1 MSEFEGSNLESEEAP
16 APAPEA
22 VAPVAAED
30 DIPEAITVTT
40 GERMVPVAAL
50 RAVRE
55 ELKSRPKAEDYAAL
69 KQQLDEARPYAEFL
83 RNNPHLMAP
92 PQAPA
97 APVVQPQDDVELIE
111 LAKTLELYDASTGRP
126 DTKRAEV
133 IRNMTR
139 TTAQQIAQQ
148 TMAPVQER
156 TYEQQAAQNLH
167 AVANTFKDADG
178 RTIDTEF
185 MSAAIKTITAS
196 LPKAEA
202 MRVLADPTVANVVGL
217 VAQGLQAQS
226 RKTPAQPVQLPPA
239 LHVESAGGQTDI
251 QMSEGSRRLMKA
263 TGRSESEW
271 TAAAKKY
278 TPGRSNVLE

>member
-1 MSEFEGSNLESEEAP
+1 MSEFEGQNLEEDAP
-16 APAPEA
+16 AAPAPEA

-55 ELKSRPKAEDYAAL
+55 QLKARPTAEDHAAL

-83 RNNPHLMAP
+83 RNNPHLMQ
-92 PQAPA
+92 PQAPPA
-97 APVVQPQDDVELIE
+97 APVVQPQDDAELIE
-111 LAKTLELYDASTGRP
+111 LAKTLELYDAQTGKP
-126 DTKRAEV
+126 DTKRADV

-148 TMAPVQER
+148 TIAPVQER

-167 AVANTFKDADG
+167 QVANTMKDADG
-178 RTIDTEF
+178 RTIDQEF
-185 MSAAIKTITAS
+185 MATAIRTITAN

-226 RKTPAQPVQLPPA
+226 RKTPAQPAQLPPA

-251 QMSEGSRRLMKA
+251 QMSEGSRRLMRA
-263 TGRSESEW
+263 TGRTESDW
-271 TAAAKKY
+271 TTAAKKY